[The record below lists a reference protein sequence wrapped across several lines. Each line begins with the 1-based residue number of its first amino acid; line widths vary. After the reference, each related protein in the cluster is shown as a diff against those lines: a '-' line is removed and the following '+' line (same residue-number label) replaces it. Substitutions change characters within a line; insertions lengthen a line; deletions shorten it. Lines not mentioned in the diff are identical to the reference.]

1 MILVLAK
8 YIGVA
13 FGGAFIA
20 SAAEKVFK
28 YSLFDTIVGVVA
40 KIFRKKQVAK

>member
-20 SAAEKVFK
+20 SYFEKRFV
-28 YSLFDTIVGVVA
+28 YSLFDTITG
-40 KIFRKKQVAK
+40 IFRKKPVAK

>member
-20 SAAEKVFK
+20 SAAEKVFN
-28 YSLFDTIVGVVA
+28 YSLFDTIIGL
-40 KIFRKKQVAK
+40 FRKKPVAK